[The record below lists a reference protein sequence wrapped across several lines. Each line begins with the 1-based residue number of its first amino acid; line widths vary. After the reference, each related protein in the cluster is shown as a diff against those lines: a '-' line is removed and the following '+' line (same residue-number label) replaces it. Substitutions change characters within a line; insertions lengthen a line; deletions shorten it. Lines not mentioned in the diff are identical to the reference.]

1 MQVHK
6 QKLYCSVKGVCV
18 HAPECMCVCVVYY
31 SSQLHKALVKFLMS
45 PTYPSYCPTTPCT
58 SPHTQIVC
66 KRPRVVYVSMCRV
79 STATTHANL
88 SADGDLLSGSFI
100 LQTARSLSFYVN
112 SSAFCPTPLWIM
124 ICMWTQLVV
133 EWGRAPKRKTI
144 SGVDVVWG
152 IFFLFDFDFQSGR
165 RLSWS
170 PHQALLNRGQKFCPV
185 AQKLLKIL

>member
-144 SGVDVVWG
+144 SGVDAVWG
-152 IFFLFDFDFQSGR
+152 IFFYWFWFSVR
-165 RLSWS
+165 KKIIMIS
-170 PHQALLNRGQKFCPV
+170 PSSAAKQRTKNFVL
-185 AQKLLKIL
+185 